1 MEGGDSDRKGLTRI
15 EVAGLGCELEL
26 NKPQPQHRGGAGM
39 RGGGAGPV
47 RRTVLLAFSAAAAAA
62 AASAV
67 ALSRPA
73 RASAAASRAASAS
86 LRSSA
91 NFADLLLSFL
101 WYYKLSVRCP
111 WPKSQQGLN
120 NDQRLNNS
128 LYNGQNL
135 AMQPTCD
142 SQRPPASAPPPQRGA
157 PTPPAPAPR
166 PSASPAPRRGS
177 RSLDAAADATSIWHA
192 TSALAPQL
200 SNAESGRQHRLAS
213 ARAAGL
219 PVSNTPS

>member
-1 MEGGDSDRKGLTRI
+1 M
-15 EVAGLGCELEL
+15 
-26 NKPQPQHRGGAGM
+26 
-39 RGGGAGPV
+39 
-47 RRTVLLAFSAAAAAA
+47 LLAFSAAAAAA

-135 AMQPTCD
+135 ETGSIMVKTWPCN
-142 SQRPPASAPPPQRGA
+142 PPATLSHRLHLLRRRSAELRHLPLPLPGRPRHLRRGVAHARSTPPQ
-157 PTPPAPAPR
+157 TLR
-166 PSASPAPRRGS
+166 PSGTLPPR
-177 RSLDAAADATSIWHA
+177 
-192 TSALAPQL
+192 
-200 SNAESGRQHRLAS
+200 
-213 ARAAGL
+213 
-219 PVSNTPS
+219 